1 MLPEDWLIIVV
12 LREIA
17 LPVVNVNYR
26 GWDVDGNYASTITA
40 KSQGLGYRHH
50 HAPAPAWENFLVRG
64 RQGPFFKKDALNP

>member
-40 KSQGLGYRHH
+40 KNQGLGHRHH
-50 HAPAPAWENFLVRG
+50 HAPAPA
-64 RQGPFFKKDALNP
+64 